1 MPIYI
6 SFRVARLMH
15 NLFFIKYK
23 FPLRLGSVYD
33 MFHFTCYMQRSF
45 TKVSLET
52 GASNGQEPYSAFD
65 TQVLVSVQESM
76 EEGSPTDTDS
86 GWDLSSM
93 REDEFEKHV
102 VYIVPDL
109 PTEPGCPNRAES
121 SLPRNLVLKPSQALS
136 DVSTPI
142 RASICRR
149 YSKVEGPITK
159 RDVPE

>member
-1 MPIYI
+1 M
-6 SFRVARLMH
+6 
-15 NLFFIKYK
+15 
-23 FPLRLGSVYD
+23 
-33 MFHFTCYMQRSF
+33 
-45 TKVSLET
+45 SLET
-52 GASNGQEPYSAFD
+52 GDSEGLEACSAFN
-65 TQVLVSVQESM
+65 TQCLVSVQESM

-136 DVSTPI
+136 DVSTTI
-142 RASICRR
+142 RASR
-149 YSKVEGPITK
+149 GPKALQI
-159 RDVPE
+159 

>member
-1 MPIYI
+1 
-6 SFRVARLMH
+6 
-15 NLFFIKYK
+15 
-23 FPLRLGSVYD
+23 
-33 MFHFTCYMQRSF
+33 
-45 TKVSLET
+45 
-52 GASNGQEPYSAFD
+52 
-65 TQVLVSVQESM
+65 M

-136 DVSTPI
+136 DVSTKLT
-142 RASICRR
+142 ASICRR
-149 YSKVEGPITK
+149 YSKVEGRVTK
-159 RDVPE
+159 KGIPG